1 MTRAYAIAVAA
12 GTQTV
17 TLTVGPA
24 VFGPGPLVKDL
35 SLGAAWL
42 VNLAV
47 AEVVI
52 RRTAGRRPPVR
63 SLPVGAP

>member
-1 MTRAYAIAVAA
+1 V
-12 GTQTV
+12 
-17 TLTVGPA
+17 
-24 VFGPGPLVKDL
+24 LVKDL

-52 RRTAGRRPPVR
+52 HRAAARRAPVAVLR
-63 SLPVGAP
+63 VGAP